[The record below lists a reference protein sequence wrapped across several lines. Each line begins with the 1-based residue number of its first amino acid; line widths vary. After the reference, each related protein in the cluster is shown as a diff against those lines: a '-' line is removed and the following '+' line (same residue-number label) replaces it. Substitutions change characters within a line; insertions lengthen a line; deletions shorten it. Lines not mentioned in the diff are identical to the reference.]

1 MLGTFL
7 SARSMYWL
15 VVIIVGDI
23 RTIFHPCKKK
33 HTHDWL
39 LACLTVHDYDVGD
52 RRSFWCGLY
61 WVVVVYAVCD
71 ICDKP
76 ATL

>member
-1 MLGTFL
+1 M
-7 SARSMYWL
+7 A
-15 VVIIVGDI
+15 
-23 RTIFHPCKKK
+23 
-33 HTHDWL
+33 
-39 LACLTVHDYDVGD
+39 DVGD